1 MKILLTGVETNNK
14 GAELMLYAILQEI
27 ERRFPDATVFISA
40 NRIKQGVEYVKT
52 DLDFRAWPYESL
64 VSKLRLIKIFRSLHF
79 PYCLLP
85 HTYALRNVNYH
96 FDGSGFAYS
105 DQFHITGSKV
115 YYKKRLLEFLSR
127 RGCKNIFL
135 PQAFGP
141 VEKTMTRKMLAAISE
156 YASIIMPREKV
167 SFNYLRDSGS
177 VDMTKVR
184 LYTDFTSLVGGTFP
198 SQYEHLRNA
207 ICIIPNSQM
216 INKGAISMEKY
227 LTMLRDIVSDA
238 SSSNK
243 KVYMLNHAGKQ
254 DKQLCNTIKGMI
266 PNGIEMVTDL
276 NALEVKGLI
285 GSAYLVISSRFHG
298 VASALNSC
306 VPCLAT
312 SWSHKYEELFNDY
325 KMHDCILPLDNN
337 EKAINQI
344 NSYLQTDTNQGI
356 RIILKERVPQ
366 IKEKTR
372 DMWNTIWS
380 I

>member
-1 MKILLTGVETNNK
+1 
-14 GAELMLYAILQEI
+14 
-27 ERRFPDATVFISA
+27 
-40 NRIKQGVEYVKT
+40 
-52 DLDFRAWPYESL
+52 
-64 VSKLRLIKIFRSLHF
+64 
-79 PYCLLP
+79 
-85 HTYALRNVNYH
+85 
-96 FDGSGFAYS
+96 
-105 DQFHITGSKV
+105 
-115 YYKKRLLEFLSR
+115 
-127 RGCKNIFL
+127 
-135 PQAFGP
+135 
-141 VEKTMTRKMLAAISE
+141 MLAAISE

-184 LYTDFTSLVGGTFP
+184 LYTDFTSLVGGVFP

-243 KVYMLNHAGKQ
+243 KVYMLNHAGEQ
-254 DKQLCNTIKGMI
+254 DKQLCKTIKGMI